1 MGINEEILVNEL
13 TKDLIDKKFEEL
25 QELAIEVGTELEG
38 YITDL
43 ESMTSKYVDK
53 NLLDDTEVIKTDMK
67 QIKEKFEELQHF
79 NERVYN
85 LLVEADHKVRS

>member
-1 MGINEEILVNEL
+1 MGLNGEILVNEL
-13 TKDLIDKKFEEL
+13 TKDLINKKFEEL
-25 QELAIEVGTELEG
+25 QELAIEVGTELEE
-38 YITDL
+38 YTTDL

-67 QIKEKFEELQHF
+67 QIKEKFEELQQF